1 MKNKDAYKESL
12 NSHSVVESNLDE
24 TPLTLS
30 FNFQMPQVEDMES
43 PNSHEV
49 VVIGL
54 DEIPL
59 TSGVDVEMPRLPTA
73 EVNLFHMIFDLNGV
87 LIVTHINRG
96 FHAIILYFGLKKF
109 LEKCL
114 TQLYIWFAT

>member
-1 MKNKDAYKESL
+1 
-12 NSHSVVESNLDE
+12 LDE
-24 TPLTLS
+24 IPLTLS
-30 FNFQMPQVEDMES
+30 YDSQMPQAEDMES

-49 VVIGL
+49 VAIGW
-54 DEIPL
+54 DEIL
-59 TSGVDVEMPRLPTA
+59 STWGVDAKMPSLLTT

-87 LIVTHINRG
+87 LIITHFNRSFHTIN
-96 FHAIILYFGLKKF
+96 LYFGLKEF